1 MSGFSIEWLKLREP
15 ADARARNSEVAQAAS
30 AWFGLRDQIS
40 VVDLGCGTGS
50 NLRATAPFLP
60 AKQDWTLIDHDPAL
74 LNAARAELSNW
85 ADTTRSEADT
95 LILTKGAANI
105 TVHLVKLDLAQDPVA
120 ALASGPDLV
129 TASAFFDLVSEAF
142 MSGLAR
148 ALTDQR
154 AAFYAV
160 LTYNGVERW
169 NPHRPADNQVTAA
182 FLRHQMRDKGFG
194 PAAGPMAA
202 SHLVEQFR
210 LNGYTVVEG
219 GSPWELGVN
228 DRSLIEELIS
238 GHAMAV
244 LETKAVDAATVAS
257 WVKVKRAGAII
268 GHSDMFAV
276 PV

>member
-142 MSGLAR
+142 MSRLAR

-160 LTYNGVERW
+160 LTYNGVAERYRA
-169 NPHRPADNQVTAA
+169 RPSNIVVWPSWPQACILPAW
-182 FLRHQMRDKGFG
+182 RD
-194 PAAGPMAA
+194 A
-202 SHLVEQFR
+202 
-210 LNGYTVVEG
+210 
-219 GSPWELGVN
+219 
-228 DRSLIEELIS
+228 
-238 GHAMAV
+238 
-244 LETKAVDAATVAS
+244 
-257 WVKVKRAGAII
+257 
-268 GHSDMFAV
+268 
-276 PV
+276 